1 MNIYSYLNDFTVS
14 MLVLGIIIYGTKL
27 INYYYNFFHIYNYL
41 DYEQKMGYFKSNYL
55 VNVVSKHPIIK
66 KIIVYYFL
74 IPLIKI
80 NYLFISIFITMLYSL
95 CYFEFKIILDEQ
107 YKKSK
112 KNKKNKK
119 KTYDLILSETSATN
133 DSFDLSNLNNCKSPI
148 EPITNSS
155 NNTNILQDDKNE
167 IKNVEQI
174 GTDYDNG
181 ILNIMEFISS
191 TNSQCENNND
201 VINNNTNNSN
211 NSNNDIDDD
220 TNLLSINESGRTILN
235 NLSKISLANNNC
247 ELNLLNEI
255 NLLKTN
261 SNSDKDICIQ
271 DVKPLNDNN
280 LTHDENFVQ
289 EVKNEDNDINE
300 YLVMDNEKNQSN
312 NITTSDYKNFINNN
326 KISVNVEANDT
337 INFDEIDFG
346 DKIEE
351 LNIDKLNNDSLNLN
365 KLNKSDTVEK
375 KIIKIGKRKQK

>member
-55 VNVVSKHPIIK
+55 VNIVSKHPIIK

-74 IPLIKI
+74 IPLIKM

-95 CYFEFKIILDEQ
+95 CYFEFKKILDEQ
-107 YKKSK
+107 CKKSK

-133 DSFDLSNLNNCKSPI
+133 DLFDLSNLNNCKSPI

-201 VINNNTNNSN
+201 AINNNTDDA
-211 NSNNDIDDD
+211 NDINDAD
-220 TNLLSINESGRTILN
+220 TNLLSVNESGRSILN

-261 SNSDKDICIQ
+261 SSSDKNINVQ
-271 DVKPLNDNN
+271 DVKPLDYNN
-280 LTHDENFVQ
+280 LTHNENFVQ
-289 EVKNEDNDINE
+289 EIKNEDNDINE

-312 NITTSDYKNFINNN
+312 NITASDYKNFINDD
-326 KISVNVEANDT
+326 KILDNVEANDT

-351 LNIDKLNNDSLNLN
+351 LKIDKLNNDSLNLN

-375 KIIKIGKRKQK
+375 KIIKIGKKKRK